1 MYSANYETISCAYPI
16 IKETI
21 PKSSLGYGTN
31 NKYPDFPPLMTDG
44 RSVIGSWQPESTEN
58 ANLIESNGIKTNWQY
73 RQFLMKNAQQIQEY
87 NFRETCNDVGYF
99 KRPID
104 LPSIQSNAVS
114 GQGLKSPTTNLVDDH
129 RSSDKFGHSVPFTFG
144 SILDNTKPTGYQESD
159 LKSIYL
165 SREQL
170 DARRI
175 APIV

>member
-1 MYSANYETISCAYPI
+1 MYSAISCAYPI
-16 IKETI
+16 IKETV

-31 NKYPDFPPLMTDG
+31 NKYPEFPPLMTDG

-129 RSSDKFGHSVPFTFG
+129 RSSDKFGKTYDETLVEPY
-144 SILDNTKPTGYQESD
+144 D
-159 LKSIYL
+159 SIYRYL
-165 SREQL
+165 EHCYRISYEGSPLYGELQKLFL
-170 DARRI
+170 DKI
-175 APIV
+175 EN

>member
-1 MYSANYETISCAYPI
+1 MYSAQYETISCAYPI

-114 GQGLKSPTTNLVDDH
+114 G
-129 RSSDKFGHSVPFTFG
+129 HSVPFKFG
-144 SILDNTKPTGYQESD
+144 SILDNTKPAGYQESD

-175 APIV
+175 APMV